1 MAKLLAIREVLSWL
15 NMSFDK
21 VIIESDCMAVIN
33 ALVSSS
39 LDLSEFGI
47 LLHDCFLLRYFPP
60 CPSIRHDELLIG
72 WLMNLPGRSYPMRM
86 DKSIGLRLCNLRMLL
101 L

>member
-1 MAKLLAIREVLSWL
+1 MAKLLAIRDVLSWL

-39 LDLSEFGI
+39 LDLSEF
-47 LLHDCFLLRYFPP
+47 
-60 CPSIRHDELLIG
+60 
-72 WLMNLPGRSYPMRM
+72 
-86 DKSIGLRLCNLRMLL
+86 
-101 L
+101 